1 MFKSISISLILAI
14 VITIQLKAQDKA
26 TLSGYIKDAKT
37 GETLIGAI
45 VSISNTKNVCATN
58 LYGFYSLSLLQ
69 GNYQVTF
76 SYMGY
81 KTQTLEV
88 ILHTSKVMNIE
99 LEEAVNQINEVVV
112 SSKRP
117 DENVK
122 SSRMGFVDLDMKQA
136 KTIPVVFGESDILKT
151 LQLSTGVKS
160 AGEGSSGFYVRG
172 GSADQNLILLDE
184 APVYNASH
192 LLGFFSVFNTDA
204 IKNVEMIKGG
214 MPANYGG
221 RIASVVDVKMNE
233 GNTKD
238 YNVSGGIGLI
248 SSRITLQ
255 GPIKKDKASF
265 IISGRRTYADL
276 FTSMA
281 PEKPLNNIGLYF
293 YDLNAK
299 ANWEINQNN
308 RIFLSGYFGRDVFNF
323 DDRFGF
329 DWGNSTATLR
339 WNHLF
344 SDKLFLNS
352 SLIYSKYNYIIGM
365 EVGSSR
371 LDIKSGIED
380 INLKEDFTYFVNPD
394 NSLKFGFNAIHH
406 TFLPGEMS
414 YGDKSMSNQLVISKR
429 YALDNGIY
437 ILNDM
442 KIGEKLKVNYGLR
455 ISNFNLLGPGDYYTY
470 DTEGS
475 VTDTLKFKEGEIVKT
490 YTSLEPRISSSFM
503 LTGESSVKASY
514 ARNYQN
520 LHLLTKSTSSSP
532 TDLWIPSSNI
542 VKPQYADQYSL
553 GYFRNFDKNNYSFSA
568 EIYYKD
574 MYNQIDYKNGADL
587 TLNAYVE
594 SQLVFGI
601 GRAYGLE
608 LSFEK
613 KDGRFTGFINYTLS
627 RTERS
632 FDAINNG
639 EWFSAKQ
646 DRTHDFNIMG
656 MYKLSDRI
664 TLSATWVFYTGDATT
679 FPAGKY
685 RIDGYTANYYSK
697 RNAERMPD
705 YHRLDLGI
713 TIQGKKT
720 SRYESNWNISLY
732 NVYARKNAYTISFRE
747 RESNPLASE
756 AVQMSLFSIVPSLTY
771 NFKF

>member
-1 MFKSISISLILAI
+1 M
-14 VITIQLKAQDKA
+14 AQAKA
-26 TLSGYIKDAKT
+26 TLSGYVKDAKT

-45 VSISNTKNVCATN
+45 VYTSDTKNACSTN
-58 LYGFYSLSLLQ
+58 LYGFYSLSLAQ
-69 GNYQVTF
+69 GNYQVMVSF
-76 SYMGY
+76 IGY
-81 KTQTLEV
+81 KTQTLGVELV
-88 ILHTSKVMNIE
+88 ASQVLNVE
-99 LEEAVNQINEVVV
+99 LEETVSQLNEVVIT
-112 SSKRP
+112 SKRA
-117 DENVK
+117 DEYVK
-122 SSRMGFVDLDMKQA
+122 SSSMGFVELDMKQA
-136 KTIPVVFGESDILKT
+136 KAIPVIFGESDVLKT

-204 IKNVEMIKGG
+204 LKNVEMIKGG

-221 RIASVVDVKMNE
+221 RISSVVDVKMNE

-238 YNVSGGIGLI
+238 YKVSGGIGLI
-248 SSRITLQ
+248 SSRITAE
-255 GPIKKDKASF
+255 GPIKRDKASF

-276 FTSMA
+276 FISLM
-281 PEKPLNNIGLYF
+281 PEESISNMGLYF

-299 ANWEINQNN
+299 ANWEIDQNN

-323 DDRFGF
+323 NDRFGF

-344 SDKLFLNS
+344 SDRLFLNS
-352 SLIYSKYNYIIGM
+352 SLVYSNYNYVIGM

-380 INLKEDFTYFVNPD
+380 INLKEDFSYFINPN
-394 NSLKFGFNAIHH
+394 NSLKFGFNIIHH

-414 YGDKSMSNQLVISKR
+414 YGNKSMSNQLVISKR
-429 YALDNGIY
+429 YALDNGLY
-437 ILNDM
+437 ILNDR
-442 KIGEKLKVNYGLR
+442 KFGEKLKVNYGLR
-455 ISNFNLLGPGDYYTY
+455 ISNFNLIGPGQYYNY
-470 DTEGS
+470 DAVGIT
-475 VTDTLKFKEGEIVKT
+475 TDTLSYEEGDFVKT
-490 YTSLEPRISSSFM
+490 YNDLEPRISASYILNSQSS
-503 LTGESSVKASY
+503 LKASY
-514 ARNYQN
+514 TRNYQN

-532 TDLWIPSSNI
+532 SDLWIPSSNI
-542 VKPQYADQYSL
+542 VKPQLADQYSL
-553 GYFRNFDKNNYSFSA
+553 GYYRNFNNNTYNCSA

-574 MYNQIDYKNGADL
+574 MRNQIDYKNGADL
-587 TLNAYVE
+587 TLNTNIE
-594 SQLVFGI
+594 SQLVFGK

-608 LSFEK
+608 VSVEK
-613 KDGRFTGFINYTLS
+613 KEGRLTGFINYTLS

-632 FDAINNG
+632 FDAIDNG
-639 EWFSAKQ
+639 QWFAARQ
-646 DRTHDFNIMG
+646 DRTHDLNIMG
-656 MYKLSDRI
+656 MYKLSERL

-685 RIDGYTANYYSK
+685 KIDGYTVNYYSD

-705 YHRLDLGI
+705 YHRLDLGL
-713 TIQGKKT
+713 TFQGRKKAH
-720 SRYESNWNISLY
+720 YESSWNFSLY

-747 RESNPLASE
+747 SESNALATE
-756 AVQMSLFSIVPSLTY
+756 AVRLSLFSIVPSITY